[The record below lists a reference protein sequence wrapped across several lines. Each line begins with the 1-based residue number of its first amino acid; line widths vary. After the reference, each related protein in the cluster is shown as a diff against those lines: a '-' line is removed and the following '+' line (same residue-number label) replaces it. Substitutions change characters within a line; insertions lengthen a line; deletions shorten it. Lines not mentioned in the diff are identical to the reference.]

1 MLKSLMFFGVAMAM
15 LCLPGVLQAQE
26 ATPEASPYRLYRHE
40 IGIGASIPFN
50 SDRGA
55 VLLYKH
61 RLGKVQEKEQRTYQ
75 WSLRCMLTHA
85 QNDYNFQFT
94 EGMIADTFFQRRL
107 TGTNREYDL
116 GIGIERQQMRN
127 RWRFYYG
134 ADLLFGWSN
143 RPVDVDHLAIIEGQP
158 EILLR
163 QSQAEYTAWR
173 TGGSGFAGVQWFFA
187 GRWSLGTEISMS
199 AWLEQTQSNAIID
212 NGYTSNTLEFS
223 FWIPRLLY
231 LSHHFGG

>member
-1 MLKSLMFFGVAMAM
+1 MLKSLISFGALMAM
-15 LCLPGVLQAQE
+15 LFLPGILRAQE
-26 ATPEASPYRLYRHE
+26 ATTESTSHRLYRHE

-61 RLGKVQEKEQRTYQ
+61 RLGKVLQREQRTYQ
-75 WSLRCMLTHA
+75 WALRGMLGHA
-85 QNDYNFQFT
+85 QNDYDFRYT

-107 TGTNREYDL
+107 TGTNFEYDL

-173 TGGSGFAGVQWFFA
+173 AGGSGFAGVQWFFA
-187 GRWSLGTEISMS
+187 GRWSLGAELSMS
-199 AWLEQTQSNAIID
+199 VWLEQTQSNAIGD
-212 NGYTSNTLEFS
+212 TEYTNNIFESGV
-223 FWIPRLLY
+223 WIPRLIY
-231 LSHHFGG
+231 LSHHFGQ